1 MYIQKDHLLTKVDFY
16 NIKDYQTWYI
26 IIECSS
32 KKRFVNEYDRLSNF
46 ALGIVFD
53 YQEIMLAFTDSDFVF
68 SCFMLFIFLKLT
80 YYRQKDIHTSR

>member
-1 MYIQKDHLLTKVDFY
+1 MYIQKDHILTNVDFY

-46 ALGIVFD
+46 ALGIV
-53 YQEIMLAFTDSDFVF
+53 
-68 SCFMLFIFLKLT
+68 
-80 YYRQKDIHTSR
+80 